1 MNRLKQMFTGRRF
14 RAGGYATFAAAVV
27 IVIAVLINMVVGALP
42 ADRTQIDVTA
52 QELFTLSDQSKQIV
66 RALDRDVTLSLLAY
80 TGQEDERI
88 VKLLDRYAALSD
100 HVRVAYIDPAVSPSV
115 LETYKDE
122 QLYANSVIVECG
134 DKSKFVSYQDIYQTD
149 YSGYYYGGGVETS
162 FNGEG
167 ALTSAIHYATSDDM
181 PKVYALTGHGEQA
194 LSASITGLME
204 DDNLE
209 TAELSLLSL
218 EAVPEDADCVLIH
231 APATDLSEDE
241 ARMLIDYLSSG
252 GDVVLMTDYIPDGEM
267 ANLMKVTA
275 HMGMAPQTGIVV
287 EGDGSRSLRGYSY
300 YLLPCI
306 GTHEITTPIADAG
319 YFVMTPMAQGIAE
332 TGEGTATTTVLLNT
346 SGSAYA
352 KAAGY
357 EMTTTEREDGD
368 ASGPFNVAVAAED
381 GDAHFV
387 WVASASMLQD
397 GVNQVVSGANADFF
411 LNALNWMCGQ
421 EESVSIRV
429 KPLGSEALTL
439 NSRDASMWTAVFVGV
454 IPAALVALGGVI
466 WFRRKRR

>member
-27 IVIAVLINMVVGALP
+27 ILIAVLVNMVVGALP

-66 RALDRDVTLSLLAY
+66 KALDQDVTLSLLAY
-80 TGQEDERI
+80 TGQENESI
-88 VKLLDRYAALSD
+88 VKLLNRYAVLSD
-100 HVRVAYIDPAVSPSV
+100 HVQVAYIDPAVSPSV
-115 LETYKDE
+115 LETYKNE
-122 QLYANSVIVECG
+122 QLYANSVIVESG
-134 DKSKFVSYQDIYQTD
+134 DRAKFVSYQDIYQTD
-149 YSGYYYGGGVETS
+149 YSSYYYGGSVETS

-167 ALTSAIHYATSDDM
+167 ALTSAIHYVTSDNL
-181 PKVYALTGHGEQA
+181 PKVYELTGHGEQS

-218 EAVPEDADCVLIH
+218 EAVPEDADCVLIN

-241 ARMLIDYLSSG
+241 AQMLIDYLSG
-252 GDVVLMTDYIPDGEM
+252 GGNVVLLTDYIADGEM
-267 ANLMKVTA
+267 TNLMKVTA
-275 HMGMAPQTGIVV
+275 HMGMAVQTGIVI

-300 YLLPCI
+300 YLLPYI
-306 GTHEITTPIADAG
+306 NDHEITTPIAEAG
-319 YFVMTPMAQGIAE
+319 YYLLTPMAQGIVE
-332 TGEGTATTTVLLNT
+332 TGEGTATTTVLMNT
-346 SGSAYA
+346 SGSAYS

-381 GDAHFV
+381 GEAHFV
-387 WVASASMLQD
+387 WVTSASMLED
-397 GVNQVVSGANADFF
+397 SINQVVSGANADFF
-411 LNALNWMCGQ
+411 LNALNWMCEQ
-421 EESVSIRV
+421 EESISIRA
-429 KPLGSEALTL
+429 KSLDSQTLTMT
-439 NSRDASMWTAVFVGV
+439 SHDASMWTAVFVGA
-454 IPAALVALGGVI
+454 IPVALVALGVVI